1 MPPNVLNVGV
11 PTSPF
16 LDPGT
21 RDIST
26 AWRAFLT
33 SLYHRTGGGVGVDVA
48 NLQAEIDHEEQVRAD
63 ADLALTTAISNEAAI
78 RQAAD
83 SAETEARREGDAG
96 LQTAINAEATAR
108 QRADN
113 ALVPRAQLCSMWANC
128 DLSFLP
134 TSDPGHGL
142 PWLSGGVMMVGAGPA
157 DIRILLESEA
167 AFWNL
172 ESSGGEWL
180 YG

>member
-33 SLYHRTGGGVGVDVA
+33 SLYHRTGGGVGIDVA
-48 NLQAEIDHEEQVRAD
+48 NLQAEIDTEEQVRAD
-63 ADLALTTAISNEAAI
+63 ADLALTTALSNEAAI

-83 SAETEARREGDAG
+83 SAETEARREGDAA
-96 LQTAINAEATAR
+96 LQTAINAEAYAR

-113 ALVPRAQLCSMWANC
+113 ALLPKAQLCSSWANC

-134 TSDPGHGL
+134 TADPGHGL
-142 PWLSGGVMMVGAGPA
+142 PWLSDGHVMVGAGSA
-157 DIRILLESEA
+157 GIFIRLEDDGGY
-167 AFWNL
+167 WTL
-172 ESSGGEWL
+172 EGGGDWL

>member
-11 PTSPF
+11 PSSPF

-48 NLQAEIDHEEQVRAD
+48 NLQAEIDAEEQVRAD
-63 ADLALTTAISNEAAI
+63 ADLALTTALSNEAAI

-83 SAETEARREGDAG
+83 SAETEARREGDAA
-96 LQTAINAEATAR
+96 LQAAINAEAYAR

-134 TSDPGHGL
+134 TTDPGHGQ
-142 PWLSGGVMMVGAGPA
+142 PWLSGGMLHVGGLTGTG
-157 DIRILLESEA
+157 IGLEDASGV
-167 AFWNL
+167 WSL
-172 ESSGGEWL
+172 EDGTGKWL